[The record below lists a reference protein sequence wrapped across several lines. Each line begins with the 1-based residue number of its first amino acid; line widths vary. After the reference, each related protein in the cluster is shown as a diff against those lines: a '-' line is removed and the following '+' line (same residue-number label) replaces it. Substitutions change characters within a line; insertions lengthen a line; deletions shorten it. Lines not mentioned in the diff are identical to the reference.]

1 MRSVAIVIGSIALAT
16 YTFGVAQ
23 ADDVPSEVSGAHL
36 ASMGLAGMQPMSDA
50 EGDEVRGN
58 RAIFGSSG
66 PFSIP
71 LGPVSG
77 SRLIVRLNWS
87 DYEVFPDLRTLILWH
102 LLELGQEPEP
112 ILPGRREF

>member
-1 MRSVAIVIGSIALAT
+1 MKSLAIAFGSIALAT
-16 YTFGVAQ
+16 CAFSLAP
-23 ADDVPSEVSGAHL
+23 ADDGPLGVSSAHL

-58 RAIFGSSG
+58 PDVVDFSG

-77 SRLIVRLNWS
+77 NRLVFRLNWS
-87 DYEVFPDLRTLILWH
+87 DGSVYPDLRTLLCR
-102 LLELGQEPEP
+102 LLEAGQAPELIP
-112 ILPGRREF
+112 PGPREF